1 MRSERGFQGDSRR
14 AHLIQKQAAPACC
27 ASTGARAPEPTG
39 LGSGKPWPPAPMLEV
54 FYLFQ
59 VSAAQLLPLAVPPDE
74 RAAIWDGPHIVA
86 YWDGLPAPSSGRHAE
101 GHALGAHVVIVFAP
115 GRALEWKLIGA
126 SSRLA
131 PGENGRVRGRRTLAS
146 ALVVV
151 GTLEAAEDFTHR
163 QSNFPGRT
171 AWLPNFSLW
180 RR

>member
-14 AHLIQKQAAPACC
+14 AHLIRSKRPRRAVHPPGPVRQSPPDWDR
-27 ASTGARAPEPTG
+27 ASPGHPRQCLKCFICSRSQPH
-39 LGSGKPWPPAPMLEV
+39 
-54 FYLFQ
+54 
-59 VSAAQLLPLAVPPDE
+59 QLLPLAVPPDE